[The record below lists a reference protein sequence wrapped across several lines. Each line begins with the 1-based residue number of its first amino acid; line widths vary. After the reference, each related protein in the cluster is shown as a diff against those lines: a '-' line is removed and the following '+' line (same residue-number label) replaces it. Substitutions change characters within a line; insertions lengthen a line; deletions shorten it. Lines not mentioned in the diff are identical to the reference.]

1 MAIYDLSE
9 REVYQL
15 NSIEPHLS
23 YGWQNILLQILPK
36 MDAEGQKSIAQR
48 ILEPRAIYY
57 DREEQNFKYKRA
69 KTLVEMTEIYHLN
82 HPELQKI
89 LAEMQALI
97 EPATDTVDA
106 HQFALDLEKL
116 LANYDKVELS
126 DEHPQIKQQLR
137 TAFLYDVATWVD
149 NTELEVKSKFRRI
162 NQHAVKSYL
171 KEVYLKQ
178 QIQGWDFRSWDAFDV
193 QLIDNIPDWIK
204 KEAENRQFIVV
215 ETPQYWFL
223 VGQADKPKESPYSF
237 SRFLL
242 EDGDDLG
249 EHVFI
254 THLVIPRCKV
264 DDPKISQFLQNCLT
278 RFYTLD
284 RNISKEIKQ
293 FIQESKDYQ
302 NKTLRPI
309 LKRPINQDGSDIE
322 KAIYIQLIDYEKQLN
337 ILILNKLPRILQLIR
352 DSKNDQDYLF
362 YHLKNIIK
370 QLTDSIED
378 FRLQPVTR
386 FSKVAEN
393 MYLRLTCYNFLLSK
407 LQDIIYNSTLTE
419 EEQTAQATAPLISL
433 KNELERIDEEL
444 EELNEYV
451 VELREYEDLQNNGKL
466 FERLFTTKKAPDF
479 TLEDIQEEAQKIYE
493 QLFIYIVRL
502 EKKQRHLM
510 IYPEYEFYQ
519 QADENYRHYAFADGT
534 MGITRLPKLIRLPED
549 RSQFSVDE
557 LRNTINFDIARASA
571 KLMALQQ

>member
-23 YGWQNILLQILPK
+23 YGWQDMLLQILPK
-36 MDAEGQKSIAQR
+36 MDAEGQKSIAKR
-48 ILEPRAIYY
+48 ILDPRAIYY
-57 DREEQNFKYKRA
+57 DREEQNFKYYRA
-69 KTLVEMTEIYHLN
+69 KTFAEMTEEYHLN
-82 HPELQKI
+82 HPDLQKI
-89 LAEMQALI
+89 LIKMQNLI
-97 EPATDTVDA
+97 EPTTETIEAY
-106 HQFALDLEKL
+106 QFALDLEKL
-116 LANYDKVELS
+116 LADYDQVELS
-126 DEHPQIKQQLR
+126 DELPQIKQQLR
-137 TAFLYDVATWVD
+137 TAFLYDVATWMD
-149 NTELEVKSKFRRI
+149 NTELEVNSNFRRL

-178 QIQGWDFRSWDAFDV
+178 QIQGWDFRSWDSFDI
-193 QLIDNIPDWIK
+193 QTIDNIPEWIK

-223 VGQADKPKESPYSF
+223 VGQADRPDESPYSF
-237 SRFLL
+237 SKFLL

-249 EHVFI
+249 QYVFI
-254 THLVIPRCKV
+254 THLVVPRCKV
-264 DDPKISQFLQNCLT
+264 GDPKISQFLQNCLS

-284 RNISKEIKQ
+284 RNISKEIRQ
-293 FIQESKDYQ
+293 FIQDSKDYQ
-302 NKTLRPI
+302 NQTLRPI
-309 LKRPINQDGSDIE
+309 LKRPVNQDGTDVE
-322 KAIYIQLIDYEKQLN
+322 KAIFIQLVDYEKQLSV
-337 ILILNKLPRILQLIR
+337 LILNKLPRMLQLIR
-352 DSKNDQDYLF
+352 ESKNDQDYLF

-378 FRLQPVTR
+378 FRLQPITR

-393 MYLRLTCYNFLLSK
+393 MYLRLTCYNLLLSK
-407 LQDIIYNSTLTE
+407 LQDIICNPSLNE
-419 EEQTAQATAPLISL
+419 EEQTEQATQPLISL
-433 KNELERIDEEL
+433 KNELEKIDEEL

-451 VELREYEDLQNNGKL
+451 AELREYEEAKNSGGL
-466 FERLFTTKKAPDF
+466 FGRLFTGKAPDF

-493 QLFIYIVRL
+493 QLFIYIIRL

-534 MGITRLPKLIRLPED
+534 MGITRLPKLVRLPED

-557 LRNTINFDIARASA
+557 LRKTINFDISKASMQA
-571 KLMALQQ
+571 MALKH

>member
-23 YGWQNILLQILPK
+23 YGWQDMLLQILPK

-48 ILEPRAIYY
+48 ILDPRTIYY
-57 DREEQNFKYKRA
+57 DREHEEFKYKRA
-69 KTLVEMTEIYHLN
+69 KTLAEMTEEYHLN
-82 HPELQKI
+82 HPDLQKI
-89 LAEMQALI
+89 IIKMQALI
-97 EPATDTVDA
+97 EPTTETVDIS
-106 HQFALDLEKL
+106 QFALDLEKL
-116 LANYDKVELS
+116 LADYDKVELS
-126 DEHPQIKQQLR
+126 DELPQIKQQLR

-149 NTELEVKSKFRRI
+149 NTELQVNAKFRRL
-162 NQHAVKSYL
+162 NQHMVKSYL

-178 QIQGWDFRSWDAFDV
+178 QIQGWDFRSWDSFDI
-193 QLIDNIPDWIK
+193 QTIDNIPEWIK

-237 SRFLL
+237 SKFLL
-242 EDGDDLG
+242 EDGEG
-249 EHVFI
+249 QYVFI
-254 THLVIPRCKV
+254 THLVVPRCKV
-264 DDPKISQFLQNCLT
+264 DDPKVNQFLQHCLS

-284 RNISKEIKQ
+284 RNISKEIRQ

-309 LKRPINQDGSDIE
+309 LKRPVNQDGGDIE
-322 KAIYIQLIDYEKQLN
+322 KSIFMQLVDYEKQLN

-352 DSKNDQDYLF
+352 DSHNDQDFLF

-393 MYLRLTCYNFLLSK
+393 MYLRLTCYNFLLTK
-407 LQDIIYNSTLTE
+407 LHDIICNATLTE
-419 EEQTAQATAPLISL
+419 EEQTEQATAPLIAL
-433 KNELERIDEEL
+433 NNELEKINEEL

-451 VELREYEDLQNNGKL
+451 TELNEYEETKNSGGL
-466 FERLFTTKKAPDF
+466 FGRIFTGKAPDF
-479 TLEDIQEEAQKIYE
+479 TLEDIQDEAQKIGE

-502 EKKQRHLM
+502 EKKYRHLM
-510 IYPEYEFYQ
+510 IYPEYDFYQ

-534 MGITRLPKLIRLPED
+534 MGITRLPKLVRLPED

-557 LRNTINFDIARASA
+557 LRNVLKFDVAKASMQA
-571 KLMALQQ
+571 MALQ